1 MNRVNVTVALALLT
15 IAPTLAIAQA
25 DLTGSWDVTIDSPQG
40 PAAVEATLKQE
51 GENVTG
57 QIISPLGNV
66 ELKGTM
72 VKDTL
77 TVNYSIPLQ
86 GQTLDLTMTGKLDGD
101 TMKGSVVI
109 VGLGEVP
116 WTAKRKP
123 AGAAA
128 AAAPPALVPAASS
141 TTAAPATTT
150 TATTGEGVTGK
161 WDILM
166 DTPAGQ
172 MPFSA
177 TLTQTGDKVAGTIS
191 GPGGD
196 LAVTG
201 TMTGNALKID
211 MSVPTPQGDLA
222 ITLTGDLGPTGL
234 TGKASTPMGDMT
246 WSGTRAKQ

>member
-1 MNRVNVTVALALLT
+1 MNRITCTLLALAFLAIAPALAL
-15 IAPTLAIAQA
+15 AQA
-25 DLTGSWDVTIDSPQG
+25 DISGSWDVTIDSPQG
-40 PAAVEATLKQE
+40 PAAVEATLKQD

-86 GQTLDLTMTGKLDGD
+86 GQTLEITMNGKLEGADV
-101 TMKGSVVI
+101 MKGAVVI

-123 AGAAA
+123 ADAAGAAPPA
-128 AAAPPALVPAASS
+128 AAAPATS
-141 TTAAPATTT
+141 TATTT
-150 TATTGEGVTGK
+150 APPTGEGFTGK

-177 TLTQTGDKVAGTIS
+177 TLTQADDKVTGTIS
-191 GPGGD
+191 GPGGEMP
-196 LAVTG
+196 VTG
-201 TMTGNALKID
+201 TVTGNAMKID
-211 MSVPTPQGDLA
+211 LLVPTPQGDLA
-222 ITLTGDLGPTGL
+222 ITMTGDLGPTGI